1 MCALALCSACLLLI
15 AGAGVAHA
23 TTGTEIGGMNLNGYC
38 QSIGDKASTVEVGTT
53 KWVCI
58 RQDNTLTPANL
69 QAACEHEYA
78 QRPILAEEVT
88 PNTPFSWKCFLVA
101 GASRASTTS
110 VICNYV
116 FATFTDTCTATVT
129 GSPAP
134 TGQVTFSSAAGGVFT
149 AGSTC
154 TLAPASPASASCPVQ
169 FQPAS
174 TSLATV
180 TTTQITAS
188 YAGDAANQPSSGV
201 TVFGSAALIER
212 QESSLRES
220 CAAVSGGGAEPTP
233 TGISV
238 TLNVVVPGIVEAEVV
253 GFEGGGSTL
262 PVSLP
267 RLSPIAAVSVAP
279 TGSQCVVACC
289 GGSTGTLPVALPPL
303 HAVRPAAAPARAK
316 PKAKPKLIA
325 SLRRHLSQ
333 GGKTRLLVPYTAYGR
348 KVERAFVKQLRAYK
362 HHHSRG
368 AKRPV
373 LKLKL
378 KLGYR
383 PG

>member
-1 MCALALCSACLLLI
+1 MFAAALCSVCLLLG
-15 AGAGVAHA
+15 GAGIAHA
-23 TTGTEIGGMNLNGYC
+23 TTGTEIGGLDLNRYC
-38 QSIGDKASTVEVGTT
+38 QSIGEKASTVEVGTT
-53 KWVCI
+53 SWVCI
-58 RQDNTLTPANL
+58 RQDNTRTPLNL
-69 QAACEHEYA
+69 QAACEHEYT
-78 QRPILAEEVT
+78 QRPILAEEVI
-88 PNTPFSWKCFLVA
+88 PNTPFSWKCFLIS

-110 VICNYV
+110 VVCNYV

-154 TLAPASPASASCPVQ
+154 TLAYASAGSASCSVQ

-180 TTTQITAS
+180 TSTQITAS
-188 YAGDAANQPSSGV
+188 YAGDAANQPSSGG

-212 QESSLRES
+212 QESALREG
-220 CAAVSGGGAEPTP
+220 CAAAQGGGAEPTP
-233 TGISV
+233 AGISV
-238 TLNVVVPGIVEAEVV
+238 TLNVVVPGTVEAEVLAGV
-253 GFEGGGSTL
+253 QGGSTL

-267 RLSPIAAVSVAP
+267 RLRPLAAASAAP
-279 TGSQCVVACC
+279 AAGSQCVVACC

-303 HAVRPAAAPARAK
+303 QAILASASPAGAK
-316 PKAKPKLIA
+316 AKAKPRLIA
-325 SLRRHLSQ
+325 SLRRHLAT
-333 GGKTRLLVPYTAYGR
+333 GGKTKLLIPYTAYGH
-348 KVERAFVKQLRAYK
+348 KVEKAFVKALRAYK
-362 HHHSRG
+362 RHHVRG
-368 AKRPV
+368 AKKPV
-373 LKLKL
+373 LKLRL